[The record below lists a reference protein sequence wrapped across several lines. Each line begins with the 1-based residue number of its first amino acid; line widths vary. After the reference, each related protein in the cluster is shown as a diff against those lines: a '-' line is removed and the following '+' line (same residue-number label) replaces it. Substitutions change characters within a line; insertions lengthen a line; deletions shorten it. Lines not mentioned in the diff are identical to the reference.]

1 MTDKQNQTR
10 EVLEDENIIEL
21 YWDRNEKAIEET
33 DYKYGKYLYTISYN
47 ILHNHLD
54 SEECL
59 NDTYLGT
66 WNRIPPARPNVFKVF
81 LTRIMRNIAID
92 RFRKNTANK
101 RIPSELTVSL
111 DELDECLDVKTPEEE
126 YVLKQTINILNDYIK
141 GLSER
146 EEFIFVC
153 RYYYADKIAEISS
166 MLNIS
171 DPTVNRELKRMREE
185 IYDLLKKEGLI

>member
-59 NDTYLGT
+59 NDTYLGA
-66 WNRIPPARPNVFKVF
+66 WNKIPPERPNVFKVF
-81 LTRIMRNIAID
+81 LTRVMRKLQTHL
-92 RFRKNTANK
+92 RRSRCK
-101 RIPSELTVSL
+101 
-111 DELDECLDVKTPEEE
+111 
-126 YVLKQTINILNDYIK
+126 LK
-141 GLSER
+141 
-146 EEFIFVC
+146 IFVFCGC
-153 RYYYADKIAEISS
+153 RDGGA
-166 MLNIS
+166 
-171 DPTVNRELKRMREE
+171 PR
-185 IYDLLKKEGLI
+185 